1 MRVLFWNS
9 ALRPLENSR
18 TLALL
23 LLIGNLITMV
33 LISIHPFTARKLW
46 PLILGLLCL
55 FSFSCFAESVY
66 LSVNSTPYDRQMNR
80 ISPVL
85 LTKSDAANQGVSLA
99 VVNHWIEDLRAIPYG
114 FSTEWKTPQE
124 VESAPVADCK
134 GKAVALYQR
143 LQVHGAEH
151 VRLVIGKRTMLSRRT
166 HAWIEWDTDHGTYVL
181 DPTINWT
188 ACRLDR
194 FRDRAYIPLYAY
206 AGTHKYRA
214 TSGTLY
220 ARNLGSLPG
229 SEK

>member
-1 MRVLFWNS
+1 
-9 ALRPLENSR
+9 
-18 TLALL
+18 LALL
-23 LLIGNLITMV
+23 VLIENLINMV

-99 VVNHWIEDLRAIPYG
+99 VVNHWMEDLRAIPYG
-114 FSTEWKTPQE
+114 FSTEWKTPEE

-143 LQVHGAEH
+143 MQVHGAEH

-166 HAWIEWDTDHGTYVL
+166 HAWIEWDTDRGTYVL

-188 ACRLDR
+188 ACRADR